1 MEAPGTCRRL
11 TQLLSNRWAEG
22 AALLLVRVA
31 LAGVFWR
38 SGRSKVTEDSWLQIS
53 DATRYLFETEYAG
66 VPLPP
71 AIAAPMA
78 TYAEHVFPFLLV
90 LGLLTRFSAMSLL
103 AMTLVIQVFVFPEA
117 WWTTHILWVALAAIL
132 ISRGAGIF
140 SLDAAV
146 AGGRRK

>member
-1 MEAPGTCRRL
+1 MQAPGTYRRL

-38 SGRSKVTEDSWLQIS
+38 SGRSKVAEDSWLKIS
-53 DATRYLFETEYAG
+53 DATHYLFETEYAG

-78 TYAEHVFPFLLV
+78 TYAEHVFPVLLV
-90 LGLLTRFSAMSLL
+90 LGLLTRFSALSLL
-103 AMTLVIQVFVFPEA
+103 AMTLVIQAFVFPEA
-117 WWTTHILWVALAAIL
+117 WWTTHILWVALTAIL

-146 AGGRRK
+146 AGRGKK